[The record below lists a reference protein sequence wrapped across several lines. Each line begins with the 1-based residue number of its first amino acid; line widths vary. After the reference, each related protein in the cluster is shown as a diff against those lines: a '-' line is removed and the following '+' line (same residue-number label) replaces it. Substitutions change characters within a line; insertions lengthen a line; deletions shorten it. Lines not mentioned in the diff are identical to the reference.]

1 MNARDELRAWVKE
14 RDRRP
19 ELSLSEDTQLF
30 VERRLTSLDL
40 PELILMLEEWAER
53 TISVTEVAPESFAS
67 MAAIEKTFL

>member
-14 RDRRP
+14 RDRQP
-19 ELSLSEDTQLF
+19 ELPMSDETPLF

-53 TISVTEVAPESFAS
+53 TITVTEVAPESFATI
-67 MAAIEKTFL
+67 AAIEKTFL